1 MRVTEKGQVTIP
13 LEMREKHGIRPG
25 SEVEFADGGN
35 PGEVVIKIKTAARTD
50 RRAAFR
56 AWLDSIEGTADA
68 GLTADQV
75 LDMTRGPDR
84 RE

>member
-13 LEMREKHGIRPG
+13 IELRDKHGIKPG
-25 SEVEFADGGN
+25 SEVEFADGPS
-35 PGEVVIKIKTAARTD
+35 PGEVVIKIRRQEKAD

-56 AWLDSIEGTADA
+56 AWLDSIEGIADS
-68 GLTADQV
+68 GLTTDDI
-75 LDMTRGPDR
+75 LDMTRGGDR

>member
-13 LEMREKHGIRPG
+13 IEMREKHGINPG
-25 SEVEFADGGN
+25 SEVEFVDGAST
-35 PGEVVIKIKTAARTD
+35 GEVVIKIKPREKAD

-56 AWLDSIEGTADA
+56 AWLDSIEGIADS
-68 GLTADQV
+68 GLTTDEI